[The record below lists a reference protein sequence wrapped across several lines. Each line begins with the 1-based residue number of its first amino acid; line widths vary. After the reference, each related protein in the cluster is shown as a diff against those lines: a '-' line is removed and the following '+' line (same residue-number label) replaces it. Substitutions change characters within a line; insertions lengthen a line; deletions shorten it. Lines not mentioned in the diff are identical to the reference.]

1 MNTGMQLVLT
11 LFLLSCAGEGPVET
25 SPRSLNLQAIPANA
39 AIVFHKGGDLFVM
52 SADGAEVQQ
61 ITHGLGRNL
70 EHVAVSFDRRYIVAN
85 EQLPNPRNE
94 PGGHSRLWL
103 YDMLNQVEIPLR
115 HDFASAGNGGVDW
128 SPDGF
133 IYFAAKEAN
142 PYPRPVTPEQHRAN
156 AGANDIYRV
165 RPGGAPERV
174 LATADRGEADV
185 SVSEDGSMLA
195 FVSQSLDAEHNEIW
209 VAGSNGLAPRL
220 AYRAGMSG
228 VASAHDPEFSPDNT
242 ALVFSVVNSDV
253 APNFPDRPGA
263 NTAHDIYR
271 MEIASGR
278 LLRLT
283 APGAISIV
291 PDWMGESVLYQ
302 EINDHVSFAGHR
314 FYIGASLIGD
324 EAESQRPLRLQL
336 GAGSPR
342 WIPRANEA
350 EPADLE
356 RPRQP

>member
-1 MNTGMQLVLT
+1 MNTGL
-11 LFLLSCAGEGPVET
+11 LFPLALLMMGCACESPVET
-25 SPRSLNLQAIPANA
+25 APRSLQLQGIPANA

-52 SADGAEVQQ
+52 SADGADVRQ
-61 ITHGLGRNL
+61 ITRGLGRNW

-103 YDMLNQVEIPLR
+103 YDIVDQVEIPLL

-133 IYFAAKEAN
+133 IYFAAKDAN
-142 PYPRPVTPEQHRAN
+142 PYPRPATPDQHRAN
-156 AGANDIYRV
+156 AGANDIYRF

-174 LATADRGEADV
+174 LATPDRGEADV
-185 SVSEDGSMLA
+185 SVSEDGLMLA
-195 FVSQSLDAEHNEIW
+195 FVSQPLDAEHSEIW
-209 VAGSNGLAPRL
+209 VAGSDGLAPRL
-220 AYRAGMSG
+220 VYRAGRNG
-228 VASAHDPEFSPDNT
+228 AASAHDPEFSPNNT
-242 ALVFSVVNSDV
+242 ALVFSVVNSHV
-253 APNFPDRPGA
+253 APNFPDQPGA

-271 MEIASGR
+271 MEIGSGH
-278 LLRLT
+278 LHRLT

-291 PDWMGESVLYQ
+291 PDWMEERVLFQ
-302 EINDHVSFAGHR
+302 EINDHVSFGGHA

-324 EAESQRPLRLQL
+324 EAENQQPLRLQL

-342 WIPRANEA
+342 WIPRVAVV
-350 EPADLE
+350 EPAGFE
-356 RPRQP
+356 RPRRP